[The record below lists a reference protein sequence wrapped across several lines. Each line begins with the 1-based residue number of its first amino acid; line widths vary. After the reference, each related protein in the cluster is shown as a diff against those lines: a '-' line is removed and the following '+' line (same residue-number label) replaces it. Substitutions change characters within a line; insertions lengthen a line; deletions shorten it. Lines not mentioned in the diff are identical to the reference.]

1 MGILTC
7 VVVALNEGARNIAAA
22 ALKSIGVQSTLLAS
36 LEDLPTTLEKIPAC
50 GILVEVN
57 TSIKA
62 SPLGKQAIRRMSE
75 FYPCCKFKLVGNDV
89 LIIGKKSLE
98 A

>member
-1 MGILTC
+1 MGILRC
-7 VVVALNEGARNIAAA
+7 VVVALNEGPRNIAAA

-62 SPLGKQAIRRMSE
+62 SPLGKQALRTMSE

-89 LIIGKKSLE
+89 LLIGKKSLE